1 MRKNQPTGTK
11 YLPRCHPESERLKRE
26 LLCFKL
32 GLPAIGRGFHLIPFR
47 TQKLSRVPF
56 PAVLRSSAA
65 RTRESWQPISASLI
79 VYLDLAKLYYQ
90 PQIVLK
96 RCDKEMINPLAQSP
110 IFTNQFG
117 IGSGDPVLT
126 ILSLLS
132 YLFIFVF
139 IFYGQR
145 IQMYVMIREVENSL
159 FKLKLMKEEG
169 RKTAVETIKEIGKPT
184 TDPSSK
190 VDRYLDYFTISP
202 QNMDPAGI
210 VNKLDHILDVRDQ
223 RMKDEVKLMA
233 PASDEVQVYNL
244 ENTLEAAMA
253 LNFIYKVVRHYYLQG
268 KKTLSLY
275 TIMQL
280 QMILPMVM
288 KEAEAYAS
296 ALKAFAY
303 GQPIGDGAG
312 PLIAARIMHGQEVHK
327 IPKDC
332 VYAEVP
338 FENRTALVMK
348 AEGPGGNVGKPGEAV
363 QYLLEEYK
371 GKVTAVVMIDAGLK
385 LEGEALGEIAEGIGA
400 AIGGPG
406 VDQFK
411 IEEAV
416 VEQKI
421 PLYAVII
428 KEDIGDAVSM
438 MRKEISDAA
447 DKAIERIREVIKER
461 TQEGAH
467 VVIVG
472 VGYTIGVGQ

>member
-1 MRKNQPTGTK
+1 MN
-11 YLPRCHPESERLKRE
+11 
-26 LLCFKL
+26 
-32 GLPAIGRGFHLIPFR
+32 
-47 TQKLSRVPF
+47 
-56 PAVLRSSAA
+56 VLANL
-65 RTRESWQPISASLI
+65 ASL
-79 VYLDLAKLYYQ
+79 A
-90 PQIVLK
+90 
-96 RCDKEMINPLAQSP
+96 
-110 IFTNQFG
+110 TNQIG
-117 IGSGDPVLT
+117 LGSGDLIVQ
-126 ILSLLS
+126 ILSLAS

-145 IQMYVMIREVENSL
+145 LQMYIMIREVEGSL
-159 FKLKLMKEEG
+159 YKLKLMRDEG
-169 RKTAVETIKEIGKPT
+169 RKTAIETIKEIGKPA
-184 TDPSSK
+184 TDPSVR
-190 VDRYLDYFTISP
+190 VDRYLEYFTIAP
-202 QNMDPAGI
+202 QSMDPAGI
-210 VNKLDHILDVRDQ
+210 VYKLDHILDVRDT

-233 PASDEVQVYNL
+233 PASDEVQVNNL

-312 PLIAARIMHGQEVHK
+312 PLIAAKLMHGFEVRK
-327 IPKDC
+327 VPKDC
-332 VYAEVP
+332 VVATVP
-338 FENRTALVMK
+338 FEGRTALVMK
-348 AEGPGGNVGKPGEAV
+348 AEGPGGNVGKPGDAV
-363 QYLLEEYK
+363 KTLIEENK
-371 GKVTAVVMIDAGLK
+371 GKITAVIMIDAGLK
-385 LEGEALGEIAEGIGA
+385 LEGEAVGEIAEGIGA

-411 IEEAV
+411 IEEAIMADH
-416 VEQKI
+416 I

-447 DKAIERIREVIKER
+447 DKAIERIKSVVQER
-461 TQEGAH
+461 TKEGDQII
-467 VVIVG
+467 IVG
-472 VGYTIGVGQ
+472 VGNSIGVGQ

>member
-1 MRKNQPTGTK
+1 MLN
-11 YLPRCHPESERLKRE
+11 
-26 LLCFKL
+26 
-32 GLPAIGRGFHLIPFR
+32 
-47 TQKLSRVPF
+47 
-56 PAVLRSSAA
+56 
-65 RTRESWQPISASLI
+65 
-79 VYLDLAKLYYQ
+79 
-90 PQIVLK
+90 
-96 RCDKEMINPLAQSP
+96 MLAQTP
-110 IFTNQFG
+110 ILNNQIGFG
-117 IGSGDPVLT
+117 SSDIIVQ

-145 IQMYVMIREVENSL
+145 IQMYVMIREVESSL
-159 FKLKLMKEEG
+159 FKLKVMKEEAK
-169 RKTAVETIKEIGKPT
+169 KTAIETIKEIGKPT
-184 TDPSSK
+184 TDITGK
-190 VDRYLDYFTISP
+190 VDRYLEYFTIPP
-202 QNMDPAGI
+202 QSMDPAGI
-210 VNKLDHILDVRDQ
+210 VNKLDHILDVRDE

-288 KEAEAYAS
+288 KEAEAYSS

-312 PLIAARIMHGQEVHK
+312 PLIAARLMHGHEIRKV
-327 IPKDC
+327 PKDC
-332 VYAEVP
+332 VAATVP
-338 FENRTALVMK
+338 FEGRTAIILK
-348 AEGPGGNVGKPGEAV
+348 AEGPGGNVGKPGDGVKTLIEENKGQIKAV
-363 QYLLEEYK
+363 I
-371 GKVTAVVMIDAGLK
+371 MIDAGLK
-385 LEGEALGEIAEGIGA
+385 LEGETLGEIAEGIGA

-416 VEQKI
+416 VAEKI

-447 DKAIERIREVIKER
+447 DKAIERVKEVVKER
-461 TQEGAH
+461 TKEGDL
-467 VVIVG
+467 VIIVG
-472 VGYTIGVGQ
+472 VGNTIGVGQ